1 MSPFSMGAVSIAL
14 KPHEIDA
21 AKVVFEAISA
31 FSDELYENEMRQN
44 AVPEDDLID
53 NMIRRIEDGLDET
66 TPFSSEAITCLK
78 THAME
83 WAALL
88 PTVPE
93 IDEDESELR
102 LIDAVSFSN
111 SLISGYIQ
119 TLQQMFDLPP
129 ISYQYV
135 AMHEPLRPD
144 VAVGYAV
151 EVSKESIFV
160 KSTADVL
167 NEKDQHAQ
175 AFHDHIRFGRT
186 DEAIACIE
194 SGLHDLDEFDGRA
207 LKWAARNDQPRIFK
221 ALLEAGARHDYPEIE
236 KLTQESMEMKSAL
249 QARKME
255 ALIAIE
261 KKQSVIRRNSP
272 SITRHLA

>member
-1 MSPFSMGAVSIAL
+1 MSPFSMGAVTIAL

-21 AKVVFEAISA
+21 AKVVFEAIST
-31 FSDELYENEMRQN
+31 FSSEVFENEMRQN

-53 NMIRRIEDGLDET
+53 NMIRRIEDGIDET
-66 TPFSSEAITCLK
+66 TPFSSEAIACLK
-78 THAME
+78 AHALE
-83 WAALL
+83 WVALL
-88 PTVPE
+88 PAVPE
-93 IDEDESELR
+93 LDEDESCLR
-102 LIDAVSFSN
+102 LVDAESFSN
-111 SLISGYIQ
+111 SLVSGYIQ

-129 ISYQYV
+129 ISYQYI

-144 VAVGYAV
+144 VTVGYAV
-151 EVSKESIFV
+151 EVSKENIFF
-160 KSTADVL
+160 KSTADLL
-167 NEKDQHAQ
+167 NEKDRQ
-175 AFHDHIRFGRT
+175 AATLHDHIRFERV
-186 DEAIACIE
+186 DEAIAFIE

-207 LKWAARNDQPRIFK
+207 LKWAARNNQPTIFK
-221 ALLEAGARHDYPEIE
+221 ALLNAGARHDYPDLE

-272 SITRHLA
+272 